1 MFNSILIVCTANICR
16 SPMAEVI
23 FRKLLPNHT
32 ICSAGTCVSTLNFDD
47 MPADKNARLVAQQF
61 ELDLEQHRAQQLTP
75 ELIDQY
81 DLVLVMNRHQLEE
94 VAEVIRGAR
103 SKTLLIG
110 QWIQLGD
117 IADPYGK
124 GLTEFEQ
131 CYKTLE
137 RAALSWSKK
146 CVR

>member
-16 SPMAEVI
+16 SPLAKVI
-23 FRKLLPNHT
+23 FSKFLPNHT
-32 ICSAGTCVSTLNFDD
+32 IYSAGTCVSTLNFNGL
-47 MPADKNARLVAQQF
+47 PADKNARLMAQQF

-75 ELIDQY
+75 EMIEQSDLI
-81 DLVLVMNRHQLEE
+81 LVMNRQQLEE
-94 VAEVIRGAR
+94 VAELTRGAR

-110 QWIQLGD
+110 QWIHLGD
-117 IADPYGK
+117 IVDPYGK
-124 GLTEFEQ
+124 DLTEFEQ

-146 CVR
+146 CVG